1 MNEKQSFDDK
11 LMEAAG
17 ALETEVAPE
26 RDLWPDI
33 ENAIARPSRGRW
45 NRVFAQAAAVV
56 LLAGA
61 SSGLTYLA
69 MGNRTP
75 SRTTPHVNTAPLQI
89 DQASFGDTYMLGP
102 DYQEA
107 RNSLRARF
115 EEQLEQLAP
124 EARAEVTR
132 NVDAIRSVIEEIN
145 RALSNDPDNALLQE
159 LLLSTYQDELSLMM
173 KVDGVTNAAMSRTD
187 F

>member
-17 ALETEVAPE
+17 ALETEVAPG

-33 ENAIARPSRGRW
+33 ENAIVRPSRGQW
-45 NRVFAQAAAVV
+45 SKMFVQAAAVV
-56 LLAGA
+56 LLVGA

-69 MGNRTP
+69 MNSRAP
-75 SRTTPHVNTAPLQI
+75 SPTPHVNTAPLQI
-89 DQASFGDTYMLGP
+89 DQASFGDTFILGA

-115 EEQLEQLAP
+115 EEQLEQLTP
-124 EARAEVTR
+124 EEKAEVTR
-132 NVDAIRSVIEEIN
+132 DVDAIRSVIEEIN
-145 RALSNDPDNALLQE
+145 RALTNDPDNALLQE
-159 LLLSTYQDELSLMM
+159 LLLSTYQEELSLMM
-173 KVDGVTNAAMSRTD
+173 KVDGVTKAAMNRTD